1 MLTLLIAAA
10 SASTL
15 PAATGLD
22 GLYGA
27 EAAPALDLALAPL
40 AEELQLSLVT
50 PAGEPVSW
58 PTRGGSSSGGSS
70 GSSSGGGSSNG
81 NNNNGAAAETP
92 SKLFKVQKLGK
103 WKYQFYVLPGAGAQ
117 INGSTSAVSA
127 GADVG
132 VKYWRKEWKGDAAVG
147 ASILTGT
154 GVNGYD
160 VHLGNIFGR
169 REKYWGI
176 TGGLDG
182 FYNAVTYDDPGYTD
196 LAPSAGVGI
205 PVELTVGP
213 KKYYLQAGIE
223 PAFLSDRSRWV
234 RWDAPAYDG
243 AFGFGNEFTWHVA
256 AGLNIEGINGEIG
269 FAQSVT
275 AAGIINTPTLT
286 LAL

>member
-1 MLTLLIAAA
+1 MLTLLITSAL
-10 SASTL
+10 ASTDA
-15 PAATGLD
+15 PAAFALD
-22 GLYGA
+22 GLYA
-27 EAAPALDLALAPL
+27 ASTAPALDLALVPVGDP
-40 AEELQLSLVT
+40 LQLSLVT
-50 PAGEPVSW
+50 PGEPVSW
-58 PTRGGSSSGGSS
+58 PTRDGGSSSGGSS
-70 GSSSGGGSSNG
+70 SGSSSG
-81 NNNNGAAAETP
+81 NNNGGNASNETP
-92 SKLFKVQKLGK
+92 SKLFKVQKIGK

-132 VKYWRKEWKGDAAVG
+132 MKYWRKEWKGDAAVG

-160 VHLGNIFGR
+160 VHLGNTFGR

-176 TGGLDG
+176 TAGLDG

-196 LAPSAGVGI
+196 LAPSLGLGI

-213 KKYYLQAGIE
+213 KKYYLQGGIE

-243 AFGFGNEFTWHVA
+243 AFGFGNEFTGHVA
-256 AGLNIEGINGEIG
+256 AGLNIEGITGEIG
-269 FAQSVT
+269 FAQTVT